1 MYYPLSVILVD
12 HMMHKYGLKEIA
24 EKKLRD
30 FMEKIGNFVG
40 VSEKLSFL
48 YRLFGVRD

>member
-1 MYYPLSVILVD
+1 MSVILVD

-30 FMEKIGNFVG
+30 FMEKVSNFIG
-40 VSEKLSFL
+40 VSERMNFF
-48 YRLFGVRD
+48 YRLLGVGE